1 MAACA
6 RTNFGGRSAE
16 WMPLLAVIPTACLEL
31 SWSKGTRTN
40 PWFAVNHK
48 YRAGCCVHLI
58 PRLQTSFLRAL
69 IQGWIIRIYLY
80 PMSAPTRQLH
90 GLSIGGEMLQRPTQP
105 EGTPRPKDNSAPME
119 TGSDESEAGGELS
132 GFSTLQGKS
141 GITYDLTKL
150 DPESEARALVGLT
163 SRFDVIGCRK
173 AKTGFDFLFSERPRV
188 HIGSGGYTCT
198 CSAFTGLPGVACPHV
213 FWLVDQLHGCLIPQI
228 PNYDVP
234 LSSDG
239 HPPAFARIERLL
251 DGKLETVAE
260 QLSWQ
265 YVRSEVEGGMTRQQ
279 KVRDLMSAFD
289 TVVLP
294 EDFRLDL
301 IDDIGQPR
309 TPEQCVVQ
317 GDFEATMFR
326 LAVHDDTVYFSLCK
340 AMPPGACAAIYF
352 DKVQERS
359 RKLLADFDRYCQTGR
374 RSEGSNVDVDNVI
387 GELQHNVN
395 RIQANIITR
404 APHGVEGA
412 AKALV
417 TLLEDICNRNKD
429 ALDGNRWGGVTF
441 HGEDEDQRN
450 LYHQLIGKVEE
461 TGECFILDAL
471 EQLSGSD
478 LHQFKEKLRA
488 ILQKNEVTR
497 APKAYILKLN
507 ALVHRAESN
516 ASSSGQKRPAT
527 ASSGGHGQSKRTR

>member
-1 MAACA
+1 
-6 RTNFGGRSAE
+6 
-16 WMPLLAVIPTACLEL
+16 
-31 SWSKGTRTN
+31 
-40 PWFAVNHK
+40 
-48 YRAGCCVHLI
+48 
-58 PRLQTSFLRAL
+58 
-69 IQGWIIRIYLY
+69 
-80 PMSAPTRQLH
+80 MSAPTRQFR
-90 GLSIGGEMLQRPTQP
+90 GLSIDDKMPQRPTQP
-105 EGTPRPKDNSAPME
+105 EGAPHPEDDSALME
-119 TGSDESEAGGELS
+119 TGSDESEVGGELPE
-132 GFSTLQGKS
+132 FSTLQGKS

-150 DPESEARALVGLT
+150 NPESEARALVGLT
-163 SRFDVIGCRK
+163 SQFDVIGCRRTR
-173 AKTGFDFLFSERPRV
+173 TGFIFQFSERPQV
-188 HIGSGGYTCT
+188 HIGPGGYTCT
-198 CSAFTGLPGVACPHV
+198 CSMFMGLPGVACPHV
-213 FWLVDQLHGCLIPQI
+213 FWLIDQLHGCLIPQI

-239 HPPAFARIERLL
+239 HPPVFTPIERLL
-251 DGKLETVAE
+251 DDKLETVAE
-260 QLSWQ
+260 LLSWQ
-265 YVRSEVEGGMTRQQ
+265 YVHSEVEGGMSRSQ

-289 TVVLP
+289 TAVLP

-301 IDDIGQPR
+301 IDDDGQSR

-352 DKVQERS
+352 DKVQEKS

-374 RSEGSNVDVDNVI
+374 RPKGSNVDVNNVI

-395 RIQANIITR
+395 RIQANIATR

-429 ALDGNRWGGVTF
+429 ALDGNHWDGVTF
-441 HGEDEDQRN
+441 DGEDEDQRN
-450 LYHQLIGKVEE
+450 LYHQLIGRAEE

-471 EQLSGSD
+471 EQLAGLD
-478 LHQFKEKLRA
+478 LHQFTERLRA
-488 ILQKNEVTR
+488 ILQKNEVNR

-507 ALVHRAESN
+507 ALVRRAESN
-516 ASSSGQKRPAT
+516 SASSGQKRPAT

>member
-1 MAACA
+1 
-6 RTNFGGRSAE
+6 
-16 WMPLLAVIPTACLEL
+16 
-31 SWSKGTRTN
+31 
-40 PWFAVNHK
+40 
-48 YRAGCCVHLI
+48 
-58 PRLQTSFLRAL
+58 
-69 IQGWIIRIYLY
+69 
-80 PMSAPTRQLH
+80 MSAPTRQFR
-90 GLSIGGEMLQRPTQP
+90 GLSIDDKMPPRPTQLEETPHP
-105 EGTPRPKDNSAPME
+105 EDDSALME
-119 TGSDESEAGGELS
+119 TGTDESEVGGGLPE
-132 GFSTLQGKS
+132 FSTLQGKS
-141 GITYDLTKL
+141 GIIYDLTKL
-150 DPESEARALVGLT
+150 DPEAEARALVGLT
-163 SRFDVIGCRK
+163 SQFDVIGCRRT
-173 AKTGFDFLFSERPRV
+173 KTGFDFQFSERPRV

-198 CSAFTGLPGVACPHV
+198 CSTFMGLPGIACPHV
-213 FWLVDQLHGCLIPQI
+213 FVSSGTIHRIRQSLLTSEKWLVDQLHGCLIPQI

-239 HPPAFARIERLL
+239 HPPVFTRIERLL

-265 YVRSEVEGGMTRQQ
+265 YVRSEVEGGMSRPQ

-289 TVVLP
+289 TATLP

-301 IDDIGQPR
+301 IDDVGQSR

-352 DKVQERS
+352 DKVQEKS

-374 RSEGSNVDVDNVI
+374 RSEGSNVDINNVI
-387 GELQHNVN
+387 GDLQHNVN
-395 RIQANIITR
+395 RIQANIVMR

-429 ALDGNRWGGVTF
+429 ALDGNLWGGVTF

-450 LYHQLIGKVEE
+450 LYHQLIGKAEE

-471 EQLSGSD
+471 EQLAGSD
-478 LHQFKEKLRA
+478 LHQFKERLRA
-488 ILQKNEVTR
+488 ILQKNEVNR

-507 ALVHRAESN
+507 GLVRRAESN
-516 ASSSGQKRPAT
+516 SAGSGQKRPAT